1 MRRTIKSGVVA
12 FAIAMALS
20 AAQAQH
26 THHGSAN
33 APAGAYAPRLAD
45 LMIMQQIRHSKLW
58 FAVAA
63 NNWELA
69 EHGLEELTASFAD
82 VARLYPTF
90 HEVAVTPVISA
101 LNDRELPELAR
112 AIEARDRI
120 KFTVAFDQLTASC
133 NACHQAAKH
142 GFVVIQQ
149 PISPPFNN
157 QSFAPPGGQPAQS
170 DDGHSHPH

>member
-1 MRRTIKSGVVA
+1 MRRTIKLGVVTLA
-12 FAIAMALS
+12 AAMVLS

-26 THHGSAN
+26 THHSGAS
-33 APAGAYAPRLAD
+33 APAGSYTPRLAD

-63 NNWELA
+63 NNWALA
-69 EHGLEELTASFAD
+69 EHGFEEITAGFAN

-90 HEVAVTPVISA
+90 HEVAVTSVIRT
-101 LNDRELPELAR
+101 LNERELPELAR

-120 KFTVAFDQLTASC
+120 KFTVAFDQLTAGC
-133 NACHQAAKH
+133 NACHQAAKR

-157 QSFAPPGGQPAQS
+157 QSFAPLGGQPS
-170 DDGHSHPH
+170 HSGDGHSHPH